1 MFKAATGRRLPRRD
15 LLLSRRNVLTGL
27 AGAMACPALVSS
39 AAMAQ
44 AKPIVNVALSTPGS
58 AGSIWRAAI
67 ASLDPSL
74 SSGFELH
81 WIVADPGQMQVQLA
95 TGALDVGM
103 FGAIGLATIARKGSD
118 ITLFGPGLNNHG
130 RIIVKFDSPYRKPGD
145 LVGKRIA
152 TQPKTTETYQQARV
166 ALSLVGIDMDR
177 DFETFFGPPTANL
190 ALFDRGDVDAVILI
204 EPTATRAV
212 GAGARELARI
222 GDIWNEASGVRA
234 APFLVGLAARQSW
247 IASNRSVATSIAR
260 LFSAANG
267 ALRRNPELFVDNAA
281 DMGLRPKESE
291 AIRLLPSRLAD
302 IYPSAWDQEVWTAI
316 DRQIEVAVKVGL
328 LEGVPGR
335 RLYDGL
341 PLGAA

>member
-1 MFKAATGRRLPRRD
+1 
-15 LLLSRRNVLTGL
+15 
-27 AGAMACPALVSS
+27 
-39 AAMAQ
+39 
-44 AKPIVNVALSTPGS
+44 
-58 AGSIWRAAI
+58 
-67 ASLDPSL
+67 
-74 SSGFELH
+74 
-81 WIVADPGQMQVQLA
+81 MQVQLA
-95 TGALDVGM
+95 AGALDVGV

-130 RIIVKFDSPYRKPGD
+130 RIIVKADSPYRKPAD

-166 ALSLVGIDMDR
+166 ALSLIGVDMNR
-177 DFETFFGPPTANL
+177 DFEIFFGPPTANL
-190 ALFDRGDVDAVILI
+190 ALFDRGDVDAVIVV

-222 GDIWNEASGVRA
+222 GDIWNEASRVHA

-247 IASNRSVATSIAR
+247 IASNRSLATSIAR
-260 LFSAANG
+260 LFSEANG
-267 ALRRNPELFVDNAA
+267 ALRRNPGLFVKNAG

-302 IYPSAWDQEVWTAI
+302 IYPSDWNQDVWTAI
-316 DRQIEVAVKVGL
+316 DRQIEVAMKVGL
-328 LEGVPGR
+328 LDGAPGR

-341 PLGAA
+341 ALGAA

>member
-1 MFKAATGRRLPRRD
+1 MFNAATGRRP
-15 LLLSRRNVLTGL
+15 SRRNVLLSRRGLL
-27 AGAMACPALVSS
+27 AGIAATVACPALISS
-39 AAMAQ
+39 TARAQ

-67 ASLDPSL
+67 ASLDPAL
-74 SSGFELH
+74 SSGFDLN

-130 RIIVKFDSPYRKPGD
+130 RIIVKSDSLYRKPAD

-152 TQPKTTETYQQARV
+152 TQPRTTETYQQARV
-166 ALSLVGIDMDR
+166 ALSLIGIDMDR

-222 GDIWNEASGVRA
+222 GDIWNQASGVRA
-234 APFLVGLAARQSW
+234 APFLVGLSAKQSW
-247 IASNRSVATSIAR
+247 IASNRRLATSIAR
-260 LFSAANG
+260 LFSVANA
-267 ALRRNPELFVDNAA
+267 ALRKNPNLLVDNAA

-302 IYPSAWDQEVWTAI
+302 VYPSAWDQEVWTAI

-328 LEGVPGR
+328 LESAPGR

-341 PLGAA
+341 PLEAA

>member
-1 MFKAATGRRLPRRD
+1 MFNAATGRRSSRRD
-15 LLLSRRNVLTGL
+15 VLLSRRGVL
-27 AGAMACPALVSS
+27 AGIAGAVACPALVSS
-39 AAMAQ
+39 ETMAQ
-44 AKPIVNVALSTPGS
+44 AKPVVNVTLSTPGS

-74 SSGFELH
+74 SSGFDLH
-81 WIVADPGQMQVQLA
+81 WIAGDPGQMQVQLA
-95 TGALDVGM
+95 AGALDVGL
-103 FGAIGLATIARKGSD
+103 FGAIGLATIVHKGSD

-130 RIIVKFDSPYRKPGD
+130 RIIVKSDSPYRKPAD

-166 ALSLVGIDMDR
+166 ALSLIGIDMDR

-190 ALFDRGDVDAVILI
+190 ALFDRGDVDAVIVV

-222 GDIWNEASGVRA
+222 GDIWNQASGVRA

-247 IASNRSVATSIAR
+247 IASNRSLATSIAR

-267 ALRRNPELFVDNAA
+267 ALHRNPGLFVDNAG

-302 IYPSAWDQEVWTAI
+302 IYPSAWDQDVWTAI

-341 PLGAA
+341 TLGAA

>member
-1 MFKAATGRRLPRRD
+1 MFNAAKGRRSSRRD
-15 LLLSRRNVLTGL
+15 VLLSRRKVLTGI
-27 AGAMACPALVSS
+27 AGSIACPALLSS
-39 AAMAQ
+39 GARAQ
-44 AKPIVNVALSTPGS
+44 VRPAVNVALSTPGS

-74 SSGFELH
+74 SAGFDLR

-95 TGALDVGM
+95 TGALNVGM
-103 FGAIGLATIARKGSD
+103 FGAIGLATLARKGSD

-130 RIIVKFDSPYRKPGD
+130 RIIVKSDSSYRKPAD
-145 LVGKRIA
+145 LIGKRIA

-166 ALSLVGIDMDR
+166 ALSLIGIDMDR
-177 DFETFFGPPTANL
+177 EFETFFGPPTANL
-190 ALFDRGDVDAVILI
+190 ALFDRGDVDAVIVV

-234 APFLVGLAARQSW
+234 APFLVGLSAKQSW
-247 IASNRSVATSIAR
+247 IASNRALATSIAR

-267 ALRRNPELFVDNAA
+267 ALRENPNLFVDNAG

-291 AIRLLPSRLAD
+291 AIGLLPSRLAD
-302 IYPSAWDQEVWTAI
+302 IYPSVWNQEVWTAI

-328 LEGVPGR
+328 LEAAPGR

-341 PLGAA
+341 PLGAV

>member
-1 MFKAATGRRLPRRD
+1 MFNAATGRQLSRRD
-15 LLLSRRNVLTGL
+15 VLLSRREVL
-27 AGAMACPALVSS
+27 AGIAAAAAAPALVSS
-39 AAMAQ
+39 VAMAQ
-44 AKPIVNVALSTPGS
+44 AKPVVNVTLPTPGS

-67 ASLDPSL
+67 TSLDPSL
-74 SSGFELH
+74 SSGFDLH
-81 WIVADPGQMQVQLA
+81 WIAGDPGQMQVQLA
-95 TGALDVGM
+95 AGALDVGV

-130 RIIVKFDSPYRKPGD
+130 RIIVKADSPYRKPAD

-166 ALSLVGIDMDR
+166 ALSLVGVDMDR

-190 ALFDRGDVDAVILI
+190 ALFDRGDVDAVIVV

-222 GDIWNEASGVRA
+222 GDIWNEASGVHA

-247 IASNRSVATSIAR
+247 IASNRSLATSIAR

-267 ALRRNPELFVDNAA
+267 ALRRNPGLFVKNAG

-302 IYPSAWDQEVWTAI
+302 IYPSDWNLDVWTAI
-316 DRQIEVAVKVGL
+316 DRQIEVAMKGGL
-328 LEGVPGR
+328 LDGAPGR

-341 PLGAA
+341 ALGAA

>member
-1 MFKAATGRRLPRRD
+1 MFNAATERRLSRRKV
-15 LLLSRRNVLTGL
+15 LLSRRGVL
-27 AGAMACPALVSS
+27 AGIAGAVACPAFVASE
-39 AAMAQ
+39 AMAQ
-44 AKPIVNVALSTPGS
+44 AKPVVNITLSTPGS

-74 SSGFELH
+74 SSGFDLN
-81 WIVADPGQMQVQLA
+81 WIAGDPGQVQVQLA
-95 TGALDVGM
+95 AGALDVGV

-130 RIIVKFDSPYRKPGD
+130 RIIVKSDSPYRKPAD

-166 ALSLVGIDMDR
+166 ALSLVGVDMDR

-190 ALFDRGDVDAVILI
+190 ALFDRGDVDAVIVV

-222 GDIWNEASGVRA
+222 GDIWNQASGVSA

-247 IASNRSVATSIAR
+247 IASNRLLATSIAR
-260 LFSAANG
+260 LFSEANG
-267 ALRRNPELFVDNAA
+267 ALRRNPGIFVENAG
-281 DMGLRPKESE
+281 DMGLRPKEKE
-291 AIRLLPSRLAD
+291 AIGLLPSRLAD
-302 IYPSAWDQEVWTAI
+302 IYPSDWNQSVWSAI
-316 DRQIEVAVKVGL
+316 DRQIEVAVKLGL
-328 LEGVPGR
+328 LDGVPGR

-341 PLGAA
+341 TLRPA